1 MSHINNN
8 NNNLLP
14 ESSNPSPSTGNNSG
28 GLTLMLASAHP
39 KKRAGRQ
46 KVQETRHP
54 VYRGVRLRKSGKW
67 VSEVRL
73 PNNKDRLWLGTYLT
87 PEMAARAHD
96 VAAIALRGHEGACLN
111 FADSVW
117 RLPVPASSDN
127 KDIQK
132 AAAEA
137 AMLFRPTIEPLNVQ
151 PPPPPPAPPPLKE
164 ENEGYMDEDMVFNMP
179 GVMADMYE
187 GLGMSLPPQQPSS
200 SCCCS
205 NENDDVDFE
214 DDDIS
219 LWSHS
224 L

>member
-1 MSHINNN
+1 MSDINNN
-8 NNNLLP
+8 DNILRP
-14 ESSNPSPSTGNNSG
+14 ESSNPSPSTGKNTG

-73 PNNKDRLWLGTYLT
+73 PNKKDRLWLGTYET
-87 PEMAARAHD
+87 AEMAARAHD

-137 AMLFRPTIEPLNVQ
+137 AREFRPTIESLNV
-151 PPPPPPAPPPLKE
+151 PPPPPAPPPLKE
-164 ENEGYMDEDMVFNMP
+164 ENEDYMDEDMVFNMP
-179 GVMADMYE
+179 GVMADMYQ
-187 GLGMSLPPQQPSS
+187 GLGMPLPHQQPSS
-200 SCCCS
+200 SSCCS
-205 NENDDVDFE
+205 YENDDVKFE